1 MQEIS
6 FGFVRQTPSQ
16 DDVLFEI
23 KEKYTPQHDIIGLEK
38 VIEELHSYRSS
49 TVLHR
54 EVWKFKPVHA
64 TVPTVLQVPYTFVMI
79 SYYI

>member
-54 EVWKFKPVHA
+54 EVWKFAFDPNEEDQA
-64 TVPTVLQVPYTFVMI
+64 FQTPTEKG
-79 SYYI
+79 